1 MKSLN
6 RFWDNILLRVA
17 TYYVILTGV
26 GAIVWSQFPKDAD
39 GRPIGPFQELIGGRG
54 IVDVASKGAARN
66 ALFGDQSGQIS
77 NTPGDVALT
86 VAAAVVVAVLLTIP
100 IAWVYTLTRRKKGYQ
115 QSIVQSFVILPVVVA
130 AIVVLVKHS
139 LALAFSL
146 GAIVAAVKFRTNLED
161 SKDAVY
167 IFLVMAIGL
176 ACGVD
181 IPVAGVVSLLFN
193 IIILVLWYA
202 DFGRTPA
209 PLEGIQAQR
218 RLDRAMAIANRT
230 GAFVARVD
238 EEILKTLAPE
248 QLDALAER
256 AVKRRKR
263 MAEETEDNRP
273 AIDVMLRVQA
283 MDAAAARE
291 KIEPFLGDY
300 LVAWRFSG
308 IHQETGE
315 LPWIEFTGRLAEK
328 MIKQQVLYD
337 VRTRGAPHVLKV
349 ELK

>member
-1 MKSLN
+1 M
-6 RFWDNILLRVA
+6 RVWDNILLRVA
-17 TYYVILTGV
+17 TYYALLAGLA
-26 GAIVWSQFPKDAD
+26 AIIWDRFPKDAD

-54 IVDVASKGAARN
+54 VIDVASKGAARN
-66 ALFGDQSGQIS
+66 ALFGDQSGNIS
-77 NTPGDVALT
+77 NSPGDVALT
-86 VAAAVVVAVLLTIP
+86 VAAAVTVAVLLTIP
-100 IAWVYTLTRRKKGYQ
+100 VAWVYTLTRRKKGYQ
-115 QSIVQSFVILPVVVA
+115 QSMVQSFIILPVVVA

-139 LALAFSL
+139 LSLAFSL
-146 GAIVAAVKFRTNLED
+146 GAIVAAVKFRSTLED

-167 IFLVMAIGL
+167 IFLVMAVGL

-181 IPVAGVVSLLFN
+181 IPVAGVVSFLFN
-193 IIILVLWYA
+193 MIILALWYA

-263 MAEETEDNRP
+263 MSEEKDDNRP

-283 MDAAAARE
+283 LDAGAARE
-291 KIEPFLGDY
+291 TVEKYIGDY
-300 LVAWRFSG
+300 MSTWRYSG

-315 LPWIEFTGRLAEK
+315 IPWIEYTGRLAEK